1 MNFFGV
7 PITIFTSPPLNSL
20 ILYSY
25 FLLVNADAVNL
36 KLRRLSSEDNS
47 TQKLLMARSTKSPA
61 KAAKGKVIK
70 LKKDDAVID
79 KKQTVL
85 QQAAAAQKN
94 NDLELAEALYKK
106 QLHEKAFNPALYK
119 KLMVLYR
126 KEKRYKDELD
136 IINKALKHFEEQR
149 ADRSS
154 QRKISAGI
162 RRISNSLNKSLGLTT
177 KSGKEVYEPS
187 PIPEWRKRKE
197 NVQKKLKLK
206 KK

>member
-1 MNFFGV
+1 MV
-7 PITIFTSPPLNSL
+7 
-20 ILYSY
+20 
-25 FLLVNADAVNL
+25 
-36 KLRRLSSEDNS
+36 
-47 TQKLLMARSTKSPA
+47 RSTKKPK
-61 KAAKGKVIK
+61 KAAKAKIVE

-79 KKQTVL
+79 KKETVL

-94 NDLELAEALYKK
+94 DDLELAEALYKK
-106 QLHEKAFNPALYK
+106 QMNEKAFNPAIYK

-126 KEKRYKDELD
+126 KEKRYKDELA

-149 ADRSS
+149 ANRSS
-154 QRKISAGI
+154 LKKVSAGI
-162 RRISNSLNKSLGLTT
+162 RRISNSLNKSLGLTN

-197 NVQKKLKLK
+197 NVQKKLKGK

>member
-1 MNFFGV
+1 
-7 PITIFTSPPLNSL
+7 
-20 ILYSY
+20 
-25 FLLVNADAVNL
+25 
-36 KLRRLSSEDNS
+36 
-47 TQKLLMARSTKSPA
+47 
-61 KAAKGKVIK
+61 
-70 LKKDDAVID
+70 
-79 KKQTVL
+79 L

-126 KEKRYKDELD
+126 KEKRYKEELD
-136 IINKALKHFEEQR
+136 IINEALKHFEETR
-149 ADRSS
+149 AHYYSG
-154 QRKISAGI
+154 KKVSAGI
-162 RRISNSLNKSLGLTT
+162 RRISNSLNKSLGLTN

-197 NVQKKLKLK
+197 NVQKKLRGK